1 MKYLLI
7 GVEDTTD
14 LIAFDKTLHTIKGVK
29 TVETISPKKSQ
40 KINDPTEVLQ
50 RNLSIPGL
58 PLTDSEIEVLAEAM
72 DSETEFLSHK
82 EVWTELEE
90 RFKSKEV
97 A

>member
-40 KINDPTEVLQ
+40 KIKLN
-50 RNLSIPGL
+50 
-58 PLTDSEIEVLAEAM
+58 
-72 DSETEFLSHK
+72 
-82 EVWTELEE
+82 
-90 RFKSKEV
+90 RFYP
-97 A
+97 